1 MDTPILMWCI
11 WREINNRCF
20 EDSKRTIV
28 DLINLFFKKL
38 LDWMFIIEIPSISSV
53 YDLMNAWVTLFW
65 PPVVYFQYT
74 WVTLFYDLN
83 KISITNHKKKK
94 EKKKK
99 VNGKYKR
106 DVQNK
111 NKQNRRLG
119 FKINKFQKII
129 SKELKQ
135 HSL

>member
-11 WREINNRCF
+11 WREINNRRF

-65 PPVVYFQYT
+65 PPVVYFLYT

-83 KISITNHKKKK
+83 KISITNHKKKR
-94 EKKKK
+94 KK

-111 NKQNRRLG
+111 NKHNRRLG
-119 FKINKFQKII
+119 FKINKFQKNL

>member
-38 LDWMFIIEIPSISSV
+38 LDWMFIIEIPFISSV

-65 PPVVYFQYT
+65 PPVVYFLYT

-94 EKKKK
+94 RKKKE
-99 VNGKYKR
+99 GKWEVQKR
-106 DVQNK
+106 RAK
-111 NKQNRRLG
+111 
-119 FKINKFQKII
+119 
-129 SKELKQ
+129 
-135 HSL
+135 

>member
-65 PPVVYFQYT
+65 PPVVYFLYT

-119 FKINKFQKII
+119 FKINKFQKIL